1 MSLSKLQGGVL
12 RLANNAIHVTTK
24 SIPLEDPILG
34 YGQSQYIFRRIR
46 VTPFP
51 PRSKHW
57 P

>member
-12 RLANNAIHVTTK
+12 RLANDAIHVTTK